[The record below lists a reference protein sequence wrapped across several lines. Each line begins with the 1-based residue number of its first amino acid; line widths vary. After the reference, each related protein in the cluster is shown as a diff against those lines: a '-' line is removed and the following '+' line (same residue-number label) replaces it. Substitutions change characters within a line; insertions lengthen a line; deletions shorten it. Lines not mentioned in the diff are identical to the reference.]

1 MKMNKTWL
9 LSLIATILL
18 TGMLTYAFVNVSPYM
33 HHDPEL
39 KANVYVI
46 HESVNGKELIPVG
59 NVITNIAEATIRNLL
74 GFGNATTGTA
84 EIGTNKTD
92 YISLGNATAAATL
105 TKISTECDNSSA
117 FGRAQGTVAAW
128 ANGTDNAFNVT
139 KTFTANATV
148 TIDTAGLNW
157 FSQDQSDNNL
167 FAVAAI
173 TQTAFAVNDNCTIT
187 WVITCDFN

>member
-1 MKMNKTWL
+1 MNKTWL

-33 HHDPEL
+33 HRDPEL

-59 NVITNIAEATIRNLL
+59 NVITNIAETAVRNLL
-74 GFGNATTGTA
+74 AFDNDTGLD
-84 EIGTNKTD
+84 GTNMTD
-92 YISLGNATAAATL
+92 YISLGNATVAATL
-105 TKISTECDNSSA
+105 TKITTECDNSSA
-117 FGRAQGTVAAW
+117 FGRAQGTVVAW
-128 ANGTDNAFNVT
+128 QNGTDSAYNVT

-157 FSQDQSDNNL
+157 FWSDGSDNNL